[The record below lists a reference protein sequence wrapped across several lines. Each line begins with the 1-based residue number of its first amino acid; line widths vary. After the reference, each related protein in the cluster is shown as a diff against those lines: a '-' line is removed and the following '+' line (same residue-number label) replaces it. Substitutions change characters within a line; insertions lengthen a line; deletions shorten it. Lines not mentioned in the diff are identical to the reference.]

1 MLTIRP
7 FETNDAR
14 ALSALIRHTMRV
26 SNSADYPLERL
37 QPLIEYFSPEKLLR
51 LNKERICL
59 VAELD
64 EHVVGTIAVEHDE
77 ILTFFVHPDYQRQG
91 IGAAL
96 LASIENAAAEQ
107 GITMLRVESSL
118 TGLTFYEH
126 NDYQRTGVEKEGTA
140 GRQILMEKEIE
151 IARD

>member
-118 TGLTFYEH
+118 TGLAFYEH

-140 GRQILMEKEIE
+140 GRQILMEKEID
-151 IARD
+151 IDRD